1 MCVFIGALV
10 DLQSVPVDDGL
21 GVAPTGTA
29 APTAPAGSGAAV
41 GAPAA
46 GGATGLGVAPA
57 GFGLVESVGLGVVLS
72 VDVGL
77 GVVLGLGLGLGLWLG
92 LVLVLGLG
100 EEELVLGLGEGP
112 VLAPLDGVQPGVCW
126 LTPVWLPPEAPGGT
140 APPGTWLPLPSGFA
154 L

>member
-21 GVAPTGTA
+21 GVAPAGTA
-29 APTAPAGSGAAV
+29 ARTAPAGSGAVV

-77 GVVLGLGLGLGLWLG
+77 GVVLGLGLGL
-92 LVLVLGLG
+92 VLVLGLG
-100 EEELVLGLGEGP
+100 EEALVLGLAEGP

-140 APPGTWLPLPSGFA
+140 AP
-154 L
+154 